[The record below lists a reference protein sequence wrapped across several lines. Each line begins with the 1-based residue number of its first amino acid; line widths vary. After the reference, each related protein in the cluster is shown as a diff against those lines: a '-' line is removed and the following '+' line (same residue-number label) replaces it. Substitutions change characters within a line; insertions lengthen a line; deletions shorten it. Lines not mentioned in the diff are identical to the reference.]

1 MLTATWNQ
9 PPALRQGSMAIR
21 LVVRA
26 APSSS
31 RSQVRLT
38 MAVALSILP
47 SLWPGAPLPP
57 GHANAYTRS
66 MPPRAALPPRK
77 DGGAATVRQRGLLPA
92 APLSPPPPPS
102 EVASRPMCT
111 TASGPSALPVRAQ
124 ALLLDPA
131 AARVVMVSVCS
142 LQLV

>member
-9 PPALRQGSMAIR
+9 PPTLRQGSMAIR

-47 SLWPGAPLPP
+47 SLWPGALP

-66 MPPRAALPPRK
+66 MPPRAALPPPK